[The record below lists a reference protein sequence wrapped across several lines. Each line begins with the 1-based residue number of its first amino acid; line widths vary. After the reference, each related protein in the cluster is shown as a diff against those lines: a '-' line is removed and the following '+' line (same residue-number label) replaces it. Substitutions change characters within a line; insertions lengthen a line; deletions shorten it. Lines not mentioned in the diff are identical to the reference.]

1 MSIRFEETLWAEI
14 SANSQQSFGGGP
26 IDRRETEIVR
36 IQANHRQLRYVK
48 RRKKTMPWKEV

>member
-1 MSIRFEETLWAEI
+1 MSIRFEETLWVEI
-14 SANSQQSFGGGP
+14 SANGKKTFGGSP
-26 IDRRETEIVR
+26 IDRRKTEIVR